1 MWTRMNHLGRGRVA
15 LMPAQSRPMGRAMGR
30 VGREPVR
37 TRARS
42 RCAEQRPAGVV
53 GYACGRIASAA
64 GCQARKGGP
73 RGGNGAPTRAAMRA
87 SSMGVRAC
95 ASGCGWLICREAA
108 GAGREAGRHI
118 AQSSVCW
125 PASTTSPFWSVTM
138 SFIVPPSEQINSIV
152 LGATM
157 GDAMATPSVN
167 ANHANTRRMSV
178 EDVRRACMFRIMTC
192 IDMIHVILSEISEN
206 SKTNNPQ

>member
-1 MWTRMNHLGRGRVA
+1 MDSDEPSRLMEVA
-15 LMPAQSRPMGRAMGR
+15 SMSAQSWPMDVPWARSGESPS
-30 VGREPVR
+30 GREREAVAPISGR
-37 TRARS
+37 QAY
-42 RCAEQRPAGVV
+42 V

-64 GCQARKGGP
+64 GCQAREGGP
-73 RGGNGAPTRAAMRA
+73 RGGRGAPTRAAMRA

-95 ASGCGWLICREAA
+95 ASGCGWLICRVAA

-138 SFIVPPSEQINSIV
+138 TLIAPPSEQINSIV